1 MVEGIDTA
9 AIEAKIAKYQEEN
22 AEQIINARARK
33 VLREVSKVA
42 FISFLCRLGFLRLFT
57 TKNKNKKKAI
67 PCSFYFY
74 CM

>member
-1 MVEGIDTA
+1 MVEGIDAA

-42 FISFLCRLGFLRLFT
+42 FISFLCRMGVLPVYY
-57 TKNKNKKKAI
+57 KK
-67 PCSFYFY
+67 
-74 CM
+74 